1 MTDLYALQM
10 QRVLER
16 VAADAAV
23 DTESDLLLESLSLEI
38 GRQERLA
45 RVQAKREELGLPDT
59 LRGRTEALERLN
71 DG

>member
-1 MTDLYALQM
+1 MIDLYALQM
-10 QRVLER
+10 QRTLER
-16 VAADAAV
+16 VTTDAAV
-23 DTESDLLLESLSLEI
+23 DTDSKLLQESLSLEI

-59 LRGRTEALERLN
+59 LKGRTEALERLN